1 MKRSQGASRSID
13 EYIAGFPPEVQ
24 EVLRQIRATIRE
36 AAPGAGEA
44 IRYGI
49 PTFVLK
55 ENLVHFAAFKGHIGF
70 YPTPSAIEK
79 FRQELSPYPRA
90 KGSVRFAIDQP
101 MPLSLIRKMVA
112 FRVEEVVGIA
122 GSGR

>member
-1 MKRSQGASRSID
+1 MKRSRGAAGSID
-13 EYIAGFPPEVQ
+13 EYIAGFPPEVR
-24 EVLRQIRATIRE
+24 EALRQIRATIRE
-36 AAPGAGEA
+36 AAPDAEEA

-55 ENLVHFAAFKGHIGF
+55 GNLVHFAAFKEHIGF
-70 YPTPSAIEK
+70 YPTPSAIRE
-79 FRQELSPYPRA
+79 FERELSPYPRA

-112 FRVEEVVGIA
+112 FRVEEIVGVS

>member
-1 MKRSQGASRSID
+1 MKRSRGAGRSID

-24 EVLRQIRATIRE
+24 EALRQIRTTIRE
-36 AAPGAGEA
+36 AAPDAGEA

-55 ENLVHFAAFKGHIGF
+55 ENLVHFAAFKEHIGF
-70 YPTPSAIEK
+70 YPTPSAIRK
-79 FRQELSPYPRA
+79 FEQELSRYPRA
-90 KGSVRFAIDQP
+90 KGSVRFPIDKP
-101 MPLSLIRKMVA
+101 MPLGLIRKMVA
-112 FRVEEVVGIA
+112 FRVEEIVGIA